1 MDSVPAMVG
10 QKSTFTGTLKQE
22 IAPKKQEIIS
32 LIFLFL
38 CIIHI
43 ENIYA
48 QISEHSLWKVSWI
61 GLLQL
66 VSYMC
71 VGAMIAPVY
80 GTVEKN
86 RQGNLVILCSSS
98 VSIVCLGGVLEK
110 STVLKRFADN
120 SK

>member
-1 MDSVPAMVG
+1 MKSVMDRIVTIG
-10 QKSTFTGTLKQE
+10 Q
-22 IAPKKQEIIS
+22 
-32 LIFLFL
+32 
-38 CIIHI
+38 CR
-43 ENIYA
+43 
-48 QISEHSLWKVSWI
+48 
-61 GLLQL
+61 
-66 VSYMC
+66 C

-86 RQGNLVILCSSS
+86 RQGNLVILCSLS